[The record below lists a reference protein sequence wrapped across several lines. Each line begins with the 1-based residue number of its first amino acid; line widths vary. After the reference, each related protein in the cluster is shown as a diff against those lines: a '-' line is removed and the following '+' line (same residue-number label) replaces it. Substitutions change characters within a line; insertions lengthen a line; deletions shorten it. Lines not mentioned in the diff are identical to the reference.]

1 MNKYCKNCGTQLKT
15 DVKYCLS
22 CGKLTTAP
30 EQYVNAKAQSYKDDL
45 NPNISK
51 RGKKQSKKIFIPVIA
66 AVLLVAIGIG
76 LFMFLSSGGSYP
88 FEKGATVEQNIPA
101 DKSITVGSSDK
112 TGWQLEIPDNTFAED
127 SKLIMKVLSETEAQ
141 SYTNNDFVIFGTP
154 VEIKQDDKDNVRLG
168 SPVTLSLQIPKKYLE
183 NLTAEELFFATY
195 YDRQWEY
202 FTPDNVDLDKGM
214 ATVEIHHFSL
224 FCFGRPSEEDQIKT
238 YAKNYAS
245 LQWESEKQTT
255 KLTDSLSRQYD
266 DLFASIGVNDSS
278 LRTQLT
284 LDVINY
290 LESEKLETGDMAPI
304 STLAN
309 MANSISQ
316 GQAGMDDFRGQL
328 IEFTGKALYRTLE
341 KDPGKFSS
349 LANVTGGLS
358 TAAGAISEGDTEGA
372 LKGIA
377 NVLRGANPIVAVADT
392 ALTCVKESMEYGIE
406 LWTQNEIE
414 KAYQIYIGNAS
425 GKYGYESGLEGDFDT
440 IFTTLGGGERMMKIN
455 IIKKHC
461 AKYGVKESTLSQ
473 ADRDRIISNAMI
485 YLKRSFD
492 ERKVSDAE
500 IKKMQESEEAFIA
513 ELKKQN
519 LLGASS
525 YQKYFGIEKN
535 LRNFSIGDR
544 LARLY
549 KLKATVLGV
558 MDKEVAEKISAEE
571 LAKAINQW
579 IYWNEAGDRQG
590 FFDYMREMGYIKDPY
605 KVDPS
610 YAWVLVETLDFEY
623 PERWA
628 TSDAHIAYAVSYSYS
643 RGSYSASITYEGD
656 DPYDQGLS
664 GTFSS
669 KAVFSG
675 IPEIIYPDK
684 PVTLNLSFSTTENSV
699 VKLSFGSSAGAD
711 FDEWDLGPGAA
722 THSRLSFANKDEE
735 TSFNLDVN
743 GNPTSYNEKLTATI
757 GAGSEGSRIAL
768 RTKFYMGVSMGTNYV
783 YEWKQ
788 VN

>member
-372 LKGIA
+372 
-377 NVLRGANPIVAVADT
+377 
-392 ALTCVKESMEYGIE
+392 
-406 LWTQNEIE
+406 
-414 KAYQIYIGNAS
+414 
-425 GKYGYESGLEGDFDT
+425 
-440 IFTTLGGGERMMKIN
+440 
-455 IIKKHC
+455 
-461 AKYGVKESTLSQ
+461 
-473 ADRDRIISNAMI
+473 
-485 YLKRSFD
+485 
-492 ERKVSDAE
+492 
-500 IKKMQESEEAFIA
+500 
-513 ELKKQN
+513 
-519 LLGASS
+519 
-525 YQKYFGIEKN
+525 
-535 LRNFSIGDR
+535 
-544 LARLY
+544 
-549 KLKATVLGV
+549 
-558 MDKEVAEKISAEE
+558 
-571 LAKAINQW
+571 
-579 IYWNEAGDRQG
+579 
-590 FFDYMREMGYIKDPY
+590 
-605 KVDPS
+605 
-610 YAWVLVETLDFEY
+610 
-623 PERWA
+623 
-628 TSDAHIAYAVSYSYS
+628 
-643 RGSYSASITYEGD
+643 
-656 DPYDQGLS
+656 
-664 GTFSS
+664 
-669 KAVFSG
+669 
-675 IPEIIYPDK
+675 
-684 PVTLNLSFSTTENSV
+684 
-699 VKLSFGSSAGAD
+699 
-711 FDEWDLGPGAA
+711 
-722 THSRLSFANKDEE
+722 
-735 TSFNLDVN
+735 
-743 GNPTSYNEKLTATI
+743 
-757 GAGSEGSRIAL
+757 
-768 RTKFYMGVSMGTNYV
+768 
-783 YEWKQ
+783 
-788 VN
+788 